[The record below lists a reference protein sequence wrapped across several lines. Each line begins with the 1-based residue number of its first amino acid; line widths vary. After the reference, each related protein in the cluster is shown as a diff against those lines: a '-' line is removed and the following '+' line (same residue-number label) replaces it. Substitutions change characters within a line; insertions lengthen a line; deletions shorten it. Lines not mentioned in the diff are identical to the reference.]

1 MNLQKVGKFIAKMR
15 KKVGLTQSDLGEALG
30 VTGKAVSKWERG
42 LNAPDITVLVEL
54 SKLLNVTPREIL
66 MGEEIENN
74 LSTEDDNEITI
85 SSINTYNNYSKKKYM
100 KIIII
105 LVSIIVLIITAF
117 STTYFITNYN
127 KCFVY
132 KLSSADKNYYLEGL
146 IASNQK
152 ESSIVISGLRSS
164 YDGKI
169 ISDKVNN
176 YTIELNIDEF
186 NIYRKNH
193 LYSSQNEINYSNFF
207 SNTNV
212 MISQNHL
219 KNANQKKGLEK
230 SSVYLIIIFY
240 KDKDVLDKITIP
252 VKIEKKFSNNKIF
265 Y

>member
-54 SKLLNVTPREIL
+54 SKILNVTPKEIL

-74 LSTEDDNEITI
+74 LSSEDDNEITI
-85 SSINTYNNYSKKKYM
+85 SSINTYSNYSKKKYM

-132 KLSSADKNYYLEGL
+132 KLSSADESYHLEGL

-152 ESSIVISGLRSS
+152 ENSIIVTDLRTDESNKILNKNVDNYVIILEIDGLEIYKTAYQYNQEETYLELLKKVSINIINSQVISW
-164 YDGKI
+164 DEEKI
-169 ISDKVNN
+169 INKNKIQIKLLLRNKKNKVS
-176 YTIELNIDEF
+176 EL
-186 NIYRKNH
+186 
-193 LYSSQNEINYSNFF
+193 
-207 SNTNV
+207 V
-212 MISQNHL
+212 
-219 KNANQKKGLEK
+219 
-230 SSVYLIIIFY
+230 
-240 KDKDVLDKITIP
+240 IP
-252 VKIEKKFSNNKIF
+252 IKVEKKFSNDKLF

>member
-74 LSTEDDNEITI
+74 LSAEDDNEITI
-85 SSINTYNNYSKKKYM
+85 SSINTYNNNSKKKYM

-132 KLSSADKNYYLEGL
+132 KLSSADDKYYLEGL

-152 ESSIVISGLRSS
+152 ENSIIITGLKT
-164 YDGKI
+164 DDDLDLQNI
-169 ISDKVNN
+169 NN
-176 YTIELNIDEF
+176 YDVELFINKVELF
-186 NIYRKNH
+186 KN
-193 LYSSQNEINYSNFF
+193 NYSYHTMC
-207 SNTNV
+207 NTNV
-212 MISQNHL
+212 FDDFDIVINNNQIIPWNEEKTI
-219 KNANQKKGLEK
+219 KNNSGNVRLEITFYNNKKVK
-230 SSVYLIIIFY
+230 R
-240 KDKDVLDKITIP
+240 KIVIP
-252 VKIEKKFSNNKIF
+252 ILIEKNFSNNKLF

>member
-54 SKLLNVTPREIL
+54 SKLLNVTPKEIL

-74 LSTEDDNEITI
+74 SSTEDDNEITI

-132 KLSSADKNYYLEGL
+132 KLSSADDNYYLEGL

-152 ESSIVISGLRSS
+152 ESSIIITGIRSDDNYMVNSVFDS
-164 YDGKI
+164 YIVELKIGDCELYKKEHKNDNIYNNIFNEIKI
-169 ISDKVNN
+169 IINQNQLITWNREKSLERNKIKLIVKFYNEKEEKDKV
-176 YTIELNIDEF
+176 
-186 NIYRKNH
+186 
-193 LYSSQNEINYSNFF
+193 
-207 SNTNV
+207 
-212 MISQNHL
+212 
-219 KNANQKKGLEK
+219 
-230 SSVYLIIIFY
+230 IIPI
-240 KDKDVLDKITIP
+240 
-252 VKIEKKFSNNKIF
+252 KIEKKFSNDKLF

>member
-54 SKLLNVTPREIL
+54 SKLLKVTPKEIL

-132 KLSSADKNYYLEGL
+132 KLSSADDKYYLDGL
-146 IASNQK
+146 MASNQNENSIIITGIMIENNNLK
-152 ESSIVISGLRSS
+152 EFDNYEVKLYINNIEIFKKNYINNNSKDMNIVINNNQVISWDDKKRKV
-164 YDGKI
+164 DKKI
-169 ISDKVNN
+169 
-176 YTIELNIDEF
+176 
-186 NIYRKNH
+186 
-193 LYSSQNEINYSNFF
+193 
-207 SNTNV
+207 
-212 MISQNHL
+212 
-219 KNANQKKGLEK
+219 
-230 SSVYLIIIFY
+230 
-240 KDKDVLDKITIP
+240 KITIFLKKDKE
-252 VKIEKKFSNNKIF
+252 VIETIVIPINLKKMFSNDKLF

>member
-42 LNAPDITVLVEL
+42 LNAPDITILVEL
-54 SKLLNVTPREIL
+54 SKLLKVTPKEIL

-74 LSTEDDNEITI
+74 LSSEDDNEITI

-132 KLSSADKNYYLEGL
+132 KLSSADKKFYLEGL

-152 ESSIVISGLRSS
+152 ENSIIITGIRAGDNYKLNQNINLYKVELKIDNCELYKKEFK
-164 YDGKI
+164 YDNSINDIFNNIDII
-169 ISDKVNN
+169 ISNN
-176 YTIELNIDEF
+176 QLISWDNEKTI
-186 NIYRKNH
+186 RKNKMS
-193 LYSSQNEINYSNFF
+193 LQITFYNDEI
-207 SNTNV
+207 V
-212 MISQNHL
+212 
-219 KNANQKKGLEK
+219 EK
-230 SSVYLIIIFY
+230 SIIIPL
-240 KDKDVLDKITIP
+240 KV
-252 VKIEKKFSNNKIF
+252 EKKFSNDKLF

>member
-54 SKLLNVTPREIL
+54 SKLLKVTPKEIL

-105 LVSIIVLIITAF
+105 LVSIIVLIITVF

-132 KLSSADKNYYLEGL
+132 KLSSADKKYHLDGLLANNLRENSIIITNIRCDDNYE
-146 IASNQK
+146 K
-152 ESSIVISGLRSS
+152 
-164 YDGKI
+164 
-169 ISDKVNN
+169 
-176 YTIELNIDEF
+176 IDENVSRYSVELMINNLQIDKQDF
-186 NIYRKNH
+186 IYDHSEK
-193 LYSSQNEINYSNFF
+193 YF
-207 SNTNV
+207 SDIIKNTNV
-212 MISQNHL
+212 IFS
-219 KNANQKKGLEK
+219 KN
-230 SSVYLIIIFY
+230 YLISWDNNMPIKNNDIKIIIKFY
-240 KDKDVLDKITIP
+240 NNHAINNIIEIP
-252 VKIEKKFSNNKIF
+252 IKVEKKFSNDKLF

>member
-74 LSTEDDNEITI
+74 LSAEDDNEITI
-85 SSINTYNNYSKKKYM
+85 SSINTYNNNSKKKYM

-132 KLSSADKNYYLEGL
+132 KLSSADENYHLEGL

-152 ESSIVISGLRSS
+152 ENSIIITGLMTDDFISLDEKCTN
-164 YDGKI
+164 YKIKI
-169 ISDKVNN
+169 IINKYEMFKKDYSVNSTN
-176 YTIELNIDEF
+176 ERIIENINIIISNSHIIPWDNGKLLENNKLNMIITF
-186 NIYRKNH
+186 Y
-193 LYSSQNEINYSNFF
+193 NE
-207 SNTNV
+207 
-212 MISQNHL
+212 
-219 KNANQKKGLEK
+219 QKKISE
-230 SSVYLIIIFY
+230 VN
-240 KDKDVLDKITIP
+240 IP
-252 VKIEKKFSNNKIF
+252 IRIEKKFSNDKLF

>member
-74 LSTEDDNEITI
+74 LTTEDDNEITI

-132 KLSSADKNYYLEGL
+132 KLSSADDKYYLEGL
-146 IASNQK
+146 IASNQRESNILFTGIRTNDNILSDDITNYKVELKVNEYELFK
-152 ESSIVISGLRSS
+152 ETYSANNLNNSSR
-164 YDGKI
+164 
-169 ISDKVNN
+169 ISDINVIVNN
-176 YTIELNIDEF
+176 TQIIEWDKELKNNHTIKLLITFYNKEVELKRLNIP
-186 NIYRKNH
+186 I
-193 LYSSQNEINYSNFF
+193 
-207 SNTNV
+207 
-212 MISQNHL
+212 
-219 KNANQKKGLEK
+219 
-230 SSVYLIIIFY
+230 
-240 KDKDVLDKITIP
+240 
-252 VKIEKKFSNNKIF
+252 KIEKKFSNDKFF

>member
-54 SKLLNVTPREIL
+54 SKLLKVTPKEIL

-132 KLSSADKNYYLEGL
+132 KLSSADDKYYLDGL

-152 ESSIVISGLRSS
+152 ENSI
-164 YDGKI
+164 I
-169 ISDKVNN
+169 ITGIRTDSN
-176 YTIELNIDEF
+176 IELTDKDIENYIVRLNCNNLEMYKTSF
-186 NIYRKNH
+186 EYN
-193 LYSSQNEINYSNFF
+193 NETNYLEL
-207 SNTNV
+207 
-212 MISQNHL
+212 L
-219 KNANQKKGLEK
+219 KNLN
-230 SSVYLIIIFY
+230 IIIDNNQVVSWNKEKVICNNIELKVTLY
-240 KDKDVLDKITIP
+240 KNKIKIDNLTIP
-252 VKIEKKFSNNKIF
+252 IKVEKKFSNDKIF

>member
-132 KLSSADKNYYLEGL
+132 KLSSADDKYYLEGL

-152 ESSIVISGLRSS
+152 ENNIIITGLRANDSN
-164 YDGKI
+164 YINKNI
-169 ISDKVNN
+169 DKYVVMLKMNN
-176 YTIELNIDEF
+176 FEVYKGIYQYNGENNLDLYKNFYLNITNNQVLSWNKEIRGNYKF
-186 NIYRKNH
+186 YVEIYFYCKN
-193 LYSSQNEINYSNFF
+193 E
-207 SNTNV
+207 
-212 MISQNHL
+212 MIDYL
-219 KNANQKKGLEK
+219 K
-230 SSVYLIIIFY
+230 
-240 KDKDVLDKITIP
+240 IP
-252 VKIEKKFSNNKIF
+252 IKVEKKFSNNKIF

>member
-66 MGEEIENN
+66 MGEEIDNN
-74 LSTEDDNEITI
+74 LTTEDDNEITI

-132 KLSSADKNYYLEGL
+132 KLSSADENYHLEGL

-152 ESSIVISGLRSS
+152 ENNIIITGIRSNDSYYINRDIDKYIVVL
-164 YDGKI
+164 KI
-169 ISDKVNN
+169 NNFEVYKGIYNYNVNDN
-176 YTIELNIDEF
+176 IDVFKNFNLNITNNQVLSWNKEIKGNYKF
-186 NIYRKNH
+186 YVVLYFYYKNEKID
-193 LYSSQNEINYSNFF
+193 SIEIPIK
-207 SNTNV
+207 V
-212 MISQNHL
+212 
-219 KNANQKKGLEK
+219 
-230 SSVYLIIIFY
+230 
-240 KDKDVLDKITIP
+240 
-252 VKIEKKFSNNKIF
+252 EKKFSNNKII

>member
-54 SKLLNVTPREIL
+54 SKLLKVTPKEIL

-132 KLSSADKNYYLEGL
+132 KLSSADDKYYLEGL
-146 IASNQK
+146 MASNQSENSIIITGIRSDDTVYLNDNIDTYKVQILNDKIELFK
-152 ESSIVISGLRSS
+152 EYYSFNKEDGYNLFKNMNIIINGNQTRGWNKRVSNNYNINLIITFYDEEKKINKIVIP
-164 YDGKI
+164 I
-169 ISDKVNN
+169 KV
-176 YTIELNIDEF
+176 
-186 NIYRKNH
+186 
-193 LYSSQNEINYSNFF
+193 
-207 SNTNV
+207 
-212 MISQNHL
+212 
-219 KNANQKKGLEK
+219 
-230 SSVYLIIIFY
+230 
-240 KDKDVLDKITIP
+240 
-252 VKIEKKFSNNKIF
+252 EKKFSNDKLF